1 MAYSV
6 KVVSNSLSILEDSAE
21 PLIGGCSV
29 GMVLESD
36 GKPVPSAV
44 FKLSCENATI
54 PMCSITPYGLF
65 TAILDSNK
73 TVEVTIDCLID
84 GLSVFSVKDT
94 VANICKYPAGS
105 QIGSG
110 FSIG

>member
-6 KVVSNSLSILEDSAE
+6 KVVSNSLSILEDGDT
-21 PLIGGCSV
+21 PLIGCIE
-29 GMVLESD
+29 GMTLLSD
-36 GKPVPSAV
+36 GKAVPSAV

-84 GLSVFSVKDT
+84 GHSVFSEKDT
-94 VANICKYPAGS
+94 VANICKYTAGS

-110 FSIG
+110 IG

>member
-21 PLIGGCSV
+21 PLIGCSV
-29 GMVLESD
+29 GMVLKSD
-36 GKPVPSAV
+36 GTPVPSAV

-84 GLSVFSVKDT
+84 GLSVFSETDT

-105 QIGSG
+105 QIGSVFG
-110 FSIG
+110 